1 MKVYLIF
8 ATLLIAFLVFS
19 FKIYAENSL
28 LKEANSQILQAN
40 KELNASLTTL
50 IKLNNIE
57 KEVLKEKFEL
67 DLKNA
72 QKIQK
77 AKNYVKNST
86 ESNITQLFNDT
97 IYELH

>member
-19 FKIYAENSL
+19 FKIYADNSL